1 MVIVRKIAF
10 IEIRDAI
17 IHTYF
22 LNGKSSSSQN
32 KEFIYLVGALMKYF
46 LKGNAP
52 LAWKSNK

>member
-22 LNGKSSSSQN
+22 VNGKSSSSQN

-52 LAWKSNK
+52 LA